1 MHEKVNGKH
10 SNIIDN
16 FVLCIRLL
24 KKGYADYAL
33 DLFCMTMPMR
43 VGHELAVSKW
53 LPKGHNT
60 DKLGCLTEAHVNA
73 LLEPM
78 SGSSALKQVAEAA
91 LEAGTDDALEK
102 AKVAKEAAKLAA
114 KSNSGGKPSSASTR
128 TCNGTIATQQ
138 HER

>member
-1 MHEKVNGKH
+1 MKDGRQFWDALWQVSQERFDWMHEKVNGKTWR
-10 SNIIDN
+10 IIDN

-53 LPKGHNT
+53 LPKGLNT
-60 DKLGCLTEAHVNA
+60 DKLWCLTEAHVNA

-78 SGSSALKQVAEAA
+78 SGSSA
-91 LEAGTDDALEK
+91 
-102 AKVAKEAAKLAA
+102 
-114 KSNSGGKPSSASTR
+114 
-128 TCNGTIATQQ
+128 
-138 HER
+138 